1 MNMSL
6 IKIKA
11 KDSVLESDYEFET
24 YPENAIQSFDNSTP
38 IDKYKDTWRIYKD
51 EVIDSN
57 PHTDVSDK
65 EKQKKRKP
73 PFHIMA
79 EFLMAHLIVVS
90 IAEIED
96 AGEGSLFVYNP
107 KEGIYQP
114 AWDIVPKLVRRLEP
128 SFRSADIN
136 EIICAL
142 SCSCK
147 NVSIY
152 QGLRYIA
159 LGNCIYDTYY
169 RYGMKYSPSIVF
181 THKVQVNYNSEANSP
196 VLGGWSIDSWLAELF
211 NNDAELIHLAWQT
224 ILAVIRG
231 YADERIIWLI
241 GKGGTGK
248 GSFQELLINLVGRS
262 NTASMKL
269 TELDGRNRFATSQLI
284 GKHLVIGDDN
294 PIDKVITDPS
304 TMFSLV
310 THDIVTIEKK
320 GKQAYSARLT
330 PVIVQSSNRLI
341 KIQGDK
347 EAIARRTFILP
358 FVSEFNKDGYKR
370 EIKQVYLKRQD
381 VLEYVLQN
389 ALEYDISDGFKDI
402 SHHPAIK
409 EIHGKSMTS
418 VEQFSS
424 YLFSRVKSTFLP
436 NSFML
441 WAYKQFCE
449 GNGLER
455 ETKEVFH
462 KELKDALPTNWGF
475 KPTLSSC
482 KYFDESDSVPFV
494 HSKPFSL
501 DTTKR
506 HKGYVMKSCS

>member
-1 MNMSL
+1 MSL

-11 KDSVLESDYEFET
+11 KNSVLESDYEFET
-24 YPENAIQSFDNSTP
+24 YPENAIQSFDNSTL
-38 IDKYKDTWRIYKD
+38 IDKYKDTWRIYKN

-128 SFRSADIN
+128 SYRSNDIS
-136 EIICAL
+136 EIICTL
-142 SCSCK
+142 SCNCYNKDVYRGS
-147 NVSIY
+147 
-152 QGLRYIA
+152 RYIA
-159 LGNCIYDTYY
+159 LGNCIYD
-169 RYGMKYSPSIVF
+169 RYQGSRVAFSSSIVF
-181 THKVQVNYNSEANSP
+181 THKIQTNYNLEAESP
-196 VLGGWSIDSWLAELF
+196 LLGDWSFDSWLNELF
-211 NNDAELIHLAWQT
+211 KNDDELIHLAWQT
-224 ILAVIRG
+224 IFAVVSG

-248 GSFQELLINLVGRS
+248 GSFQELLINLVGG
-262 NTASMKL
+262 NNVASMKL
-269 TELDGRNRFATSQLI
+269 IELDGRNRFATSRLI

-294 PIDKVITDPS
+294 PIDKVVTDPS

-320 GKQAYSARLT
+320 CKQPYSTRLT
-330 PVIVQSSNRLI
+330 PVIVQSANQMI

-347 EAIARRTFILP
+347 EAIARRTLVLP
-358 FVSEFNKDGYKR
+358 FVSEFNKDGYNR
-370 EIKQVYLKRQD
+370 EIKQDFLKRQN
-381 VLEYVLQN
+381 VLEYVLMR
-389 ALEYDISDGFKDI
+389 ALEYDIGDGFKDLR
-402 SHHPAIK
+402 HHPAVR
-409 EIHGKSMTS
+409 EVQGMSMTS
-418 VEQFSS
+418 VEQFSY

-436 NSFML
+436 NAFML
-441 WAYKQFCE
+441 WAYEQFCE
-449 GNGLER
+449 RIGLER
-455 ETKEVFH
+455 GTKEAFH
-462 KELKDALPTNWGF
+462 KELKDTLPTNWVF
-475 KPTLSSC
+475 KPTQSTC
-482 KYFDESDSVPFV
+482 KGFYEGDSDYFI
-494 HSKPFSL
+494 HSEPLNL

-506 HKGYVMKSCS
+506 YKGYVLRSCS

>member
-1 MNMSL
+1 MTL
-6 IKIKA
+6 ITIKP
-11 KDSVLESDYEFET
+11 KLSVLEADIKFET
-24 YPENAIQSFDNSTP
+24 YPEGAIQTFDNSTS
-38 IDKYKDTWRIYKD
+38 IDKYKEEWRIFKN
-51 EVIDSN
+51 EVIDSI
-57 PHTDVSDK
+57 PHIGVSEK
-65 EKQKKRKP
+65 EKLKKRKP

-79 EFLMAHLIVVS
+79 DFLMAHLIVVS

-96 AGEGSLFVYNP
+96 TGEGSLFVYNP

-114 AWDIVPKLVRRLEP
+114 AWDIVTKLVRRLEP
-128 SFRSADIN
+128 SFRSADIS

-142 SCSCK
+142 SCNCK

-159 LGNCIYDTYY
+159 LGNCIYDTYH

-196 VLGGWSIDSWLAELF
+196 VLGDWSIDSWLTELF

-248 GSFQELLINLVGRS
+248 GSFQELLINLVGRR

-269 TELDGRNRFATSQLI
+269 IELDGRNRFATSQLI

-294 PIDKVITDPS
+294 PIDKVIKDPS

-310 THDIVTIEKK
+310 THDIITIEKK

-358 FVSEFNKDGYKR
+358 FVSEFNKAGYKR
-370 EIKQVYLKRQD
+370 EIKQFYLKRQD
-381 VLEYVLQN
+381 VLEYVLMR
-389 ALEYDISDGFKDI
+389 ALEYDISNRFKDI
-402 SHHPAIK
+402 SYHPAIK

-418 VEQFSS
+418 VEQFSY
-424 YLFSRVKSTFLP
+424 YLFNRVKSTFLP
-436 NSFML
+436 NSFIL
-441 WAYKQFCE
+441 WAYTQFCE
-449 GNGLER
+449 KNGLER
-455 ETKEVFH
+455 GTKEAFH
-462 KELKDALPTNWGF
+462 KGLKDVLPSNWVF
-475 KPTLSSC
+475 KSTLSSC
-482 KYFDESDSVPFV
+482 KDFDESDSAPFI

-506 HKGYVMKSCS
+506 HKGYVLKSCT

>member
-1 MNMSL
+1 MSI

-24 YPENAIQSFDNSTP
+24 YPESAIQSFDISTP
-38 IDKYKDTWRIYKD
+38 IDKYKDAWQTYKNK
-51 EVIDSN
+51 VIDSN
-57 PHTDVSDK
+57 PHISVSEK
-65 EKQKKRKP
+65 EKQKNRKP
-73 PFHIMA
+73 SFHIMA

-128 SFRSADIN
+128 SYRSNDIS
-136 EIICAL
+136 EIICTL
-142 SCSCK
+142 SCHCYNKDVYRGS
-147 NVSIY
+147 
-152 QGLRYIA
+152 RYIA
-159 LGNCIYDTYY
+159 LGNCIYD
-169 RYGMKYSPSIVF
+169 RYQGSRVAFSSSIVF
-181 THKVQVNYNSEANSP
+181 THKIQTNYNLEAESP
-196 VLGGWSIDSWLAELF
+196 LLGDWSFDSWLNELF
-211 NNDAELIHLAWQT
+211 NNDDELIHLAWQT
-224 ILAVIRG
+224 IFAVVSG

-248 GSFQELLINLVGRS
+248 GSFQELLINLVGRI

-269 TELDGRNRFATSQLI
+269 IELDGRNRFATSQLI

-294 PIDKVITDPS
+294 PIDKVIKDPS

-310 THDIVTIEKK
+310 THDIITIEKK

-370 EIKQVYLKRQD
+370 EIKQVYLKHQD
-381 VLEYVLQN
+381 VLEYVLKN
-389 ALEYDISDGFKDI
+389 ALEYDISAGFKDI
-402 SHHPAIK
+402 SCHPAIK
-409 EIHGKSMTS
+409 EIHGRSMTS
-418 VEQFSS
+418 IELFSH

-436 NSFML
+436 NSFIL
-441 WAYKQFCE
+441 WAYTQFCE
-449 GNGLER
+449 KNSLER
-455 ETKEVFH
+455 GTKEAFH
-462 KELKDALPTNWGF
+462 RGLKDVLPSNWVF
-475 KPTLSSC
+475 KSTLSSC
-482 KYFDESDSVPFV
+482 KGFDESDLILFTY
-494 HSKPFSL
+494 SKPFSL

-506 HKGYVMKSCS
+506 HKGYVLKSCS

>member
-11 KDSVLESDYEFET
+11 KDSVLESDYKFET
-24 YPENAIQSFDNSTP
+24 YPENAIQSFDNSTQ
-38 IDKYKDTWRIYKD
+38 IDKYKDTWRIYKN

-73 PFHIMA
+73 PFFIMA

-128 SFRSADIN
+128 SFRSTDIT

-169 RYGMKYSPSIVF
+169 RYVMKYSPSIVF

-224 ILAVIRG
+224 ILAVISG

-269 TELDGRNRFATSQLI
+269 IELDGRNRFATSQLI

-294 PIDKVITDPS
+294 PIDKVVTDPS

-358 FVSEFNKDGYKR
+358 FVSEFNKAGYKR
-370 EIKQVYLKRQD
+370 EIKQVYLKHQD
-381 VLEYVLQN
+381 VLEYVLKK

-402 SHHPAIK
+402 SQHPAIK

-436 NSFML
+436 NAFML
-441 WAYKQFCE
+441 WAYEQFCE
-449 GNGLER
+449 EIGLER
-455 ETKEVFH
+455 GTKEAFH
-462 KELKDALPTNWGF
+462 KELKDTLPTNWVF
-475 KPTLSSC
+475 KPTQSTC
-482 KYFDESDSVPFV
+482 KGFYEGDSDYFIYSEPLN
-494 HSKPFSL
+494 L

-506 HKGYVMKSCS
+506 YKGYVLRSCS

>member
-1 MNMSL
+1 MTL
-6 IKIKA
+6 ITIKP
-11 KDSVLESDYEFET
+11 KRSVLESDYEFET
-24 YPENAIQSFDNSTP
+24 YPESAIQDFASATP
-38 IDKYKDTWRIYKD
+38 IDKYKEAWRIYKN
-51 EVIDSN
+51 EVIDSD
-57 PHTDVSDK
+57 PYKDVSEKDK
-65 EKQKKRKP
+65 MKKRKP
-73 PFHIMA
+73 PFYIMA

-96 AGEGSLFVYNP
+96 TGEGSLFVYNP

-114 AWDIVPKLVRRLEP
+114 AWDIVTKLVRRLEP
-128 SFRSADIN
+128 SYRSSDIL
-136 EIICAL
+136 ETISVL
-142 SCSCK
+142 SCNCK

-152 QGLRYIA
+152 QGSRYIA

-181 THKVQVNYNSEANSP
+181 THKVQVNYNPEATSP
-196 VLGGWSIDSWLAELF
+196 VLGDWSIDSWLTELF
-211 NNDAELIHLAWQT
+211 NNDAELIRLAWQT
-224 ILAVIRG
+224 ILAVISG

-269 TELDGRNRFATSQLI
+269 IELDGKNRFATSQLI

-330 PVIVQSSNRLI
+330 PVIVQSSNRLL

-358 FVSEFNKDGYKR
+358 FVSEFNKAGYKR
-370 EIKQVYLKRQD
+370 EIKQVYLKHQD
-381 VLEYVLQN
+381 VLEYVLKN
-389 ALEYDISDGFKDI
+389 ALDYDFSDGFKDI
-402 SHHPAIK
+402 SYHPAIK

-418 VEQFSS
+418 VEQFSY

-455 ETKEVFH
+455 GTKEAFH
-462 KELKDALPTNWGF
+462 KELKEALPTNWVF
-475 KPTLSSC
+475 KPTLSTC
-482 KYFDESDSVPFV
+482 KGFDEGDSDYFIHSEPFN
-494 HSKPFSL
+494 L

-506 HKGYVMKSCS
+506 HKGYVLRSSS

>member
-1 MNMSL
+1 MTL
-6 IKIKA
+6 ITIKP
-11 KDSVLESDYEFET
+11 KRSVLESDYEFET
-24 YPENAIQSFDNSTP
+24 YPKSAIQDFANATP
-38 IDKYKDTWRIYKD
+38 IDKYKEAWRIYKN
-51 EVIDSN
+51 EVIDSD
-57 PHTDVSDK
+57 PYKEVSEKDK
-65 EKQKKRKP
+65 MKKRKP
-73 PFHIMA
+73 PFYIMA

-114 AWDIVPKLVRRLEP
+114 AWDIVTKLVRRLEP
-128 SFRSADIN
+128 SYRSSDIL
-136 EIICAL
+136 ETISVL
-142 SCSCK
+142 SCNCK

-152 QGLRYIA
+152 QGSRYIA

-181 THKVQVNYNSEANSP
+181 THKVQVNYNPEATSP
-196 VLGGWSIDSWLAELF
+196 VLGDWSIDSWLTELF
-211 NNDAELIHLAWQT
+211 NNDAELIRLAWQT
-224 ILAVIRG
+224 ILAVISG

-269 TELDGRNRFATSQLI
+269 IELDGKNRFATSQLI

-294 PIDKVITDPS
+294 PIDKVVKDPS

-341 KIQGDK
+341 RIQGDK

-381 VLEYVLQN
+381 VLEYVLKN

-441 WAYKQFCE
+441 WAYEQFCE

-455 ETKEVFH
+455 ETKEAFH
-462 KELKDALPTNWGF
+462 KALKDVLPSDWVF
-475 KPTLSSC
+475 KPTLSTC
-482 KYFDESDSVPFV
+482 KDFDESDLVPFT

-506 HKGYVMKSCS
+506 YKGYVMKS

>member
-1 MNMSL
+1 
-6 IKIKA
+6 
-11 KDSVLESDYEFET
+11 
-24 YPENAIQSFDNSTP
+24 
-38 IDKYKDTWRIYKD
+38 
-51 EVIDSN
+51 
-57 PHTDVSDK
+57 
-65 EKQKKRKP
+65 
-73 PFHIMA
+73 
-79 EFLMAHLIVVS
+79 
-90 IAEIED
+90 
-96 AGEGSLFVYNP
+96 
-107 KEGIYQP
+107 
-114 AWDIVPKLVRRLEP
+114 
-128 SFRSADIN
+128 
-136 EIICAL
+136 
-142 SCSCK
+142 
-147 NVSIY
+147 
-152 QGLRYIA
+152 
-159 LGNCIYDTYY
+159 
-169 RYGMKYSPSIVF
+169 MKYSPSIVF
-181 THKVQVNYNSEANSP
+181 THKVQVNYNSEATSP
-196 VLGGWSIDSWLAELF
+196 VLGDWSIDSWLAELF
-211 NNDAELIHLAWQT
+211 NNDAELIRLAWQT

-248 GSFQELLINLVGRS
+248 GSFQELLINLVGRI

-269 TELDGRNRFATSQLI
+269 IELDGKNRFATSQLI

-294 PIDKVITDPS
+294 PIDRVVTDPS

-370 EIKQVYLKRQD
+370 EIKQVYLKRHD
-381 VLEYVLQN
+381 VLEYVLKN

-402 SHHPAIK
+402 SHHPAIQ

-418 VEQFSS
+418 VEQFSY

-455 ETKEVFH
+455 GTKEAFH
-462 KELKDALPTNWGF
+462 KELKEALPTNWVF
-475 KPTLSSC
+475 KPTLSTC
-482 KYFDESDSVPFV
+482 KDFDEGDSDYFIHSEPFN
-494 HSKPFSL
+494 L
-501 DTTKR
+501 DTAKR
-506 HKGYVMKSCS
+506 HKGYVLRSCS

>member
-1 MNMSL
+1 MNMSI

-24 YPENAIQSFDNSTP
+24 YPESAIQSFDNSTP
-38 IDKYKDTWRIYKD
+38 IDKYKEAWRIYKK
-51 EVIDSN
+51 EVIDSI
-57 PHTDVSDK
+57 PHLEVSEK
-65 EKQKKRKP
+65 EKMKKRKA
-73 PFHIMA
+73 PFYIMA
-79 EFLMAHLIVVS
+79 DFLMAHLIVVS
-90 IAEIED
+90 IAEIEGT
-96 AGEGSLFVYNP
+96 GEGNLFVYNP

-114 AWDIVPKLVRRLEP
+114 AWHIVNKLARRLEP
-128 SFRSADIN
+128 SFRSNDIS
-136 EIICAL
+136 EIFSVL
-142 SCSCK
+142 SCNCK

-152 QGLRYIA
+152 QGSRYIA

-169 RYGMKYSPSIVF
+169 GYGMKYSPSIVF
-181 THKVQVNYNSEANSP
+181 THKVQVNYNSEATSP
-196 VLGGWSIDSWLAELF
+196 VLGDWSIDSWLTELF
-211 NNDAELIHLAWQT
+211 NNDAELIRLAWQT
-224 ILAVIRG
+224 ILAVISG

-269 TELDGRNRFATSQLI
+269 IELDGRNRFATSQLI

-294 PIDKVITDPS
+294 PIDRVVTDPS

-310 THDIVTIEKK
+310 THDIVTIEQK

-341 KIQGDK
+341 KIQGDE

-358 FVSEFNKDGYKR
+358 FVSEFNKDGYNR
-370 EIKQVYLKRQD
+370 DIKQVYLKD
-381 VLEYVLQN
+381 KGVLEYVLKN

-402 SHHPAIK
+402 SYHPAIK
-409 EIHGKSMTS
+409 EIHGQSMTS

-441 WAYKQFCE
+441 WAYEQFCE
-449 GNGLER
+449 ENGLVKG
-455 ETKEVFH
+455 TKEAFH
-462 KELKDALPTNWGF
+462 KELKDALPSNWVF
-475 KPTLSSC
+475 KPTLSTC
-482 KYFDESDSVPFV
+482 KDFDEGDSDYFIHSEPFI
-494 HSKPFSL
+494 L

-506 HKGYVMKSCS
+506 QKGYVLRSCS

>member
-1 MNMSL
+1 MTL
-6 IKIKA
+6 TTIKPKHSALGTDIK
-11 KDSVLESDYEFET
+11 FEP
-24 YPENAIQSFDNSTP
+24 YPKSAIQDFDNVSLL
-38 IDKYKDTWRIYKD
+38 DKYKEEWRIFRN
-51 EVIDSN
+51 EAIDSDPN
-57 PHTDVSDK
+57 KDDSDK
-65 EKQKKRKP
+65 FRSKKKRA
-73 PFHIMA
+73 PFYIMA
-79 EFLMAHLIVVS
+79 DFLLARLFLANIS
-90 IAEIED
+90 ETGNTG
-96 AGEGSLFVYNP
+96 GESLFVYNP

-128 SFRSADIN
+128 SFRSADIY

-248 GSFQELLINLVGRS
+248 GSFQELLINLVGRI

-269 TELDGRNRFATSQLI
+269 IELEGKNRFATSQLI

-294 PIDKVITDPS
+294 PIDKVVTDPS

-381 VLEYVLQN
+381 VLEYVLKN

-441 WAYKQFCE
+441 WAYEQFCE
-449 GNGLER
+449 GNGLKR
-455 ETKEVFH
+455 ETKEAFH
-462 KELKDALPTNWGF
+462 KELKDALPSDWVF
-475 KPTLSSC
+475 KPTLSTC
-482 KYFDESDSVPFV
+482 KDFDEGDSVYFI
-494 HSKPFSL
+494 HSESFNL
-501 DTTKR
+501 DSTKR
-506 HKGYVMKSCS
+506 YKGYVMKSCS

>member
-1 MNMSL
+1 MPI
-6 IKIKA
+6 IKIKP
-11 KDSVLESDYEFET
+11 KDSVLELDYDFET
-24 YPENAIQSFDNSTP
+24 YPESAIQAFDNSTP
-38 IDKYKDTWRIYKD
+38 IDKYKEEWRIFKN
-51 EVIDSN
+51 EVIDSI
-57 PHTDVSDK
+57 PHIDVSEK
-65 EKQKKRKP
+65 EKLKKRKP

-79 EFLMAHLIVVS
+79 DFLMAHLIVVT

-96 AGEGSLFVYNP
+96 TGEGSLFVYNP

-114 AWDIVPKLVRRLEP
+114 AWDIVTKLVRRLEP
-128 SFRSADIN
+128 SFRSADIS

-142 SCSCK
+142 SCNCK
-147 NVSIY
+147 NVSLY

-159 LGNCIYDTYY
+159 LGNCIYDTYH
-169 RYGMKYSPSIVF
+169 RYGIKYSPSIVF

-196 VLGGWSIDSWLAELF
+196 VLGDWSIDSWLTELF
-211 NNDAELIHLAWQT
+211 NNDAELIYLAWQT

-269 TELDGRNRFATSQLI
+269 IELDGSNRFATSQLI

-294 PIDKVITDPS
+294 PIEKVIKDPS

-310 THDIVTIEKK
+310 THDIITIEKK

-358 FVSEFNKDGYKR
+358 FVSEFNKAGYKR
-370 EIKQVYLKRQD
+370 EIKQLYLKRQD
-381 VLEYVLQN
+381 VLEYVLMR
-389 ALEYDISDGFKDI
+389 ALEYDIGDGFKDLR
-402 SHHPAIK
+402 HHPAVR
-409 EIHGKSMTS
+409 EVQGMSMTS
-418 VEQFSS
+418 VEQFSY

-436 NSFML
+436 NAFML
-441 WAYKQFCE
+441 WAYEQFCE
-449 GNGLER
+449 GIGLER
-455 ETKEVFH
+455 GTKEAFH
-462 KELKDALPTNWGF
+462 KELKDTLPTNWVF
-475 KPTLSSC
+475 KPTQSTC
-482 KYFDESDSVPFV
+482 KGFYEGDSDYFI
-494 HSKPFSL
+494 HSEPLNL

-506 HKGYVMKSCS
+506 YKGYVLRSCS

>member
-1 MNMSL
+1 MSL

-11 KDSVLESDYEFET
+11 KNSVLESDYEFET
-24 YPENAIQSFDNSTP
+24 YPESAIQAFDNSTP
-38 IDKYKDTWRIYKD
+38 IDKYKEEWRIFKN
-51 EVIDSN
+51 EVIDSI
-57 PHTDVSDK
+57 PHIDVSEK
-65 EKQKKRKP
+65 EKLKKRKP

-79 EFLMAHLIVVS
+79 DFLMAHLIVVT

-96 AGEGSLFVYNP
+96 TGEGSLFVYNP

-114 AWDIVPKLVRRLEP
+114 AWDIVTKLVRRLEP
-128 SFRSADIN
+128 SFRSADIS

-142 SCSCK
+142 SCNCK
-147 NVSIY
+147 NVSLY

-159 LGNCIYDTYY
+159 LGNCIFDTYH
-169 RYGMKYSPSIVF
+169 RYGIKYSPSIVF

-196 VLGGWSIDSWLAELF
+196 VLGDWSIDSWLTELF
-211 NNDAELIHLAWQT
+211 NNDAELIYLAWQT

-269 TELDGRNRFATSQLI
+269 IELDGSNRFATSQLI

-294 PIDKVITDPS
+294 PIEKVIKDPS

-310 THDIVTIEKK
+310 THDIITIEKK

-358 FVSEFNKDGYKR
+358 FVSEFNKAGYKR
-370 EIKQVYLKRQD
+370 EIKQLYLKRQD
-381 VLEYVLQN
+381 VLEYVLMR
-389 ALEYDISDGFKDI
+389 ALEYDIGDGFKDLR
-402 SHHPAIK
+402 HHPAVR
-409 EIHGKSMTS
+409 EVQGMSMTS
-418 VEQFSS
+418 VEQFSY

-436 NSFML
+436 NAFML
-441 WAYKQFCE
+441 WAYEQFCE
-449 GNGLER
+449 RIGLER
-455 ETKEVFH
+455 GTKEAFH
-462 KELKDALPTNWGF
+462 KELKDTLPTNWVF
-475 KPTLSSC
+475 KPTQSTC
-482 KYFDESDSVPFV
+482 KGFYKGDSDYFI
-494 HSKPFSL
+494 HSEPLNL

-506 HKGYVMKSCS
+506 YKGYVLRSCS

>member
-1 MNMSL
+1 MSL
-6 IKIKA
+6 ITIKPKHSA
-11 KDSVLESDYEFET
+11 LEADIKFEP
-24 YPENAIQSFDNSTP
+24 YPKSAIQDFDNVSLL
-38 IDKYKDTWRIYKD
+38 DEYKEEWRMFKNK
-51 EVIDSN
+51 VIDSDPN
-57 PHTDVSDK
+57 IDDSDK
-65 EKQKKRKP
+65 LRLKKKKA
-73 PFHIMA
+73 PFYIMA
-79 EFLMAHLIVVS
+79 DFLMAHLIVVNIS
-90 IAEIED
+90 ETGD
-96 AGEGSLFVYNP
+96 TGEGDLFVYNP

-114 AWDIVPKLVRRLEP
+114 AWHIVTKLVRRLEP
-128 SFRSADIN
+128 SFRSNDIS
-136 EIICAL
+136 EIISIL
-142 SCSCK
+142 SCICK

-152 QGLRYIA
+152 QGSRYIA

-181 THKVQVNYNSEANSP
+181 THKVQVNYNPEANSP
-196 VLGGWSIDSWLAELF
+196 VLADWSIDSWLTELF

-224 ILAVIRG
+224 ILAVISG

-269 TELDGRNRFATSQLI
+269 IELDGRNRFATSQLI

-294 PIDKVITDPS
+294 PIDKVVTDPS

-358 FVSEFNKDGYKR
+358 FVSEFNKAGYKR
-370 EIKQVYLKRQD
+370 EIKQVYLKHQD
-381 VLEYVLQN
+381 VLEYVLKN

-402 SHHPAIK
+402 SQHPAIK

-436 NSFML
+436 NAFML
-441 WAYKQFCE
+441 WAYEQFCE
-449 GNGLER
+449 EIGLER
-455 ETKEVFH
+455 GTKEAFH
-462 KELKDALPTNWGF
+462 KELKDTLPTNWVF
-475 KPTLSSC
+475 KPTQSTC
-482 KYFDESDSVPFV
+482 KGFYEGDSDYFI
-494 HSKPFSL
+494 HSEPLNL

-506 HKGYVMKSCS
+506 YKGYVLRSCS

>member
-1 MNMSL
+1 MTL
-6 IKIKA
+6 ITIKQ
-11 KDSVLESDYEFET
+11 KHSVLEADIKFET
-24 YPENAIQSFDNSTP
+24 YPENAIQDFDNATP
-38 IDKYKDTWRIYKD
+38 ITEYKEEWRIYKN
-51 EVIDSN
+51 EAIDSISN
-57 PHTDVSDK
+57 IEPS
-65 EKQKKRKP
+65 EKAKMKKRKA
-73 PFHIMA
+73 PFYIMA
-79 EFLMAHLIVVS
+79 DFLMAHLIVVS

-96 AGEGSLFVYNP
+96 TSEGNLFVYNP
-107 KEGIYQP
+107 KEGIFQP
-114 AWDIVPKLVRRLEP
+114 AWHIVNKLARRLEP
-128 SFRSADIN
+128 SFRSNDIS
-136 EIICAL
+136 EIFSVL
-142 SCSCK
+142 SCNCK

-152 QGLRYIA
+152 QGSRYIA

-169 RYGMKYSPSIVF
+169 GYGMKYSPSIVF
-181 THKVQVNYNSEANSP
+181 THKVQVDYNSEATSP
-196 VLGGWSIDSWLAELF
+196 VLGDWSIDSWLTELF
-211 NNDAELIHLAWQT
+211 NNDAELIRLAWQT
-224 ILAVIRG
+224 ILAVISG

-269 TELDGRNRFATSQLI
+269 IELDGRNRFATSQLI

-294 PIDKVITDPS
+294 PIDRVVTDPS

-310 THDIVTIEKK
+310 THDIVTIEQK

-341 KIQGDK
+341 KIQGDE

-358 FVSEFNKDGYKR
+358 FVSEFNKDGYNR
-370 EIKQVYLKRQD
+370 DIKQVYLKD
-381 VLEYVLQN
+381 KGVLEYVLKN

-402 SHHPAIK
+402 SYHPAIK
-409 EIHGKSMTS
+409 EIHGQSMTS

-441 WAYKQFCE
+441 WAYEQFCE
-449 GNGLER
+449 ENGLVKG
-455 ETKEVFH
+455 TKEAFH
-462 KELKDALPTNWGF
+462 KELKDALPSNWIF
-475 KPTLSSC
+475 KSTLSSC
-482 KYFDESDSVPFV
+482 KDFDESDSVPFI
-494 HSKPFSL
+494 HSKTFSL

-506 HKGYVMKSCS
+506 YKGYVMELCS

>member
-1 MNMSL
+1 MSL

-11 KDSVLESDYEFET
+11 KNSVLESDYEFET
-24 YPENAIQSFDNSTP
+24 YPESAIQAFDNSTP
-38 IDKYKDTWRIYKD
+38 IDKYKEEWRIFKN
-51 EVIDSN
+51 EVIDSI
-57 PHTDVSDK
+57 PHIDVSEK
-65 EKQKKRKP
+65 EKLKKRKP

-79 EFLMAHLIVVS
+79 DFLMAHLIVVT

-96 AGEGSLFVYNP
+96 TGEGSLFVYNP

-114 AWDIVPKLVRRLEP
+114 AWDIVTKLVRRLEP
-128 SFRSADIN
+128 SFRSADIS

-142 SCSCK
+142 SCNCK
-147 NVSIY
+147 NVSLY

-159 LGNCIYDTYY
+159 LGNCIYDTYH
-169 RYGMKYSPSIVF
+169 RYGIKYSPSIVF

-196 VLGGWSIDSWLAELF
+196 VLGDWSIDSWLTELF
-211 NNDAELIHLAWQT
+211 NNDAELIYLAWQT

-269 TELDGRNRFATSQLI
+269 IELDGSNRFATSQLI

-294 PIDKVITDPS
+294 PIEKVIKDPS

-310 THDIVTIEKK
+310 THDIITIEKK

-358 FVSEFNKDGYKR
+358 FVSEFNKAGYKR
-370 EIKQVYLKRQD
+370 EIKQLYLKRQD
-381 VLEYVLQN
+381 VLEYVLMR
-389 ALEYDISDGFKDI
+389 ALEYDIGDGFKDLR
-402 SHHPAIK
+402 HHPAVR
-409 EIHGKSMTS
+409 EVQGMSMTS
-418 VEQFSS
+418 VEQFSY

-436 NSFML
+436 NAFML
-441 WAYKQFCE
+441 WAYEQFCE
-449 GNGLER
+449 GIGLER
-455 ETKEVFH
+455 GTKEAFH
-462 KELKDALPTNWGF
+462 KELKDTLPTNWVF
-475 KPTLSSC
+475 KPTQSTC
-482 KYFDESDSVPFV
+482 KGFYEGDSDYFI
-494 HSKPFSL
+494 HSEPLNL

-506 HKGYVMKSCS
+506 YKGYVLRSCS

>member
-1 MNMSL
+1 MTL
-6 IKIKA
+6 ITIKP
-11 KDSVLESDYEFET
+11 KHSVLEADIKFEA
-24 YPENAIQSFDNSTP
+24 YPDNAIQDFDNATP
-38 IDKYKDTWRIYKD
+38 IDKYQKEWRIYKN
-51 EVIDSN
+51 EVIDSI
-57 PHTDVSDK
+57 PHLEVSEK
-65 EKQKKRKP
+65 EKMKKRKAS
-73 PFHIMA
+73 FHIMA
-79 EFLMAHLIVVS
+79 DFLIAHLIVVS

-96 AGEGSLFVYNP
+96 TGEGNLFVYNP

-114 AWDIVPKLVRRLEP
+114 AWHIVNKLARRLEP
-128 SFRSADIN
+128 SFRSSDIS
-136 EIICAL
+136 EIVSVL
-142 SCSCK
+142 SCICQ

-152 QGLRYIA
+152 QGSRYIA

-169 RYGMKYSPSIVF
+169 GDGMKYSPSIVF
-181 THKVQVNYNSEANSP
+181 THKVQVNYNSEATSP
-196 VLGGWSIDSWLAELF
+196 VLGDWSIDSWLAELF
-211 NNDAELIHLAWQT
+211 NNDAELIRLAWQT
-224 ILAVIRG
+224 ILAVISG

-248 GSFQELLINLVGRS
+248 GSFQELLINLVGRN

-269 TELDGRNRFATSQLI
+269 IELDGKNRFATSQLI

-294 PIDKVITDPS
+294 PIDRVVTDPS

-310 THDIVTIEKK
+310 THDIVTIEQK

-358 FVSEFNKDGYKR
+358 FVSEFNKDGYNR
-370 EIKQVYLKRQD
+370 DIKQVYLKD
-381 VLEYVLQN
+381 KGVLEYVLKN

-402 SHHPAIK
+402 SYHPAIK

-418 VEQFSS
+418 VEQFSY

-449 GNGLER
+449 ENGLER
-455 ETKEVFH
+455 GTKEAFH
-462 KELKDALPTNWGF
+462 KELKDALPSNWVF
-475 KPTLSSC
+475 KQTLSTC
-482 KYFDESDSVPFV
+482 KDFDEGDSVYFI
-494 HSKPFSL
+494 HSESFNL
-501 DTTKR
+501 DSTKR
-506 HKGYVMKSCS
+506 YKGYVMKSCS

>member
-1 MNMSL
+1 MKLINM
-6 IKIKA
+6 KP
-11 KDSVLESDYEFET
+11 KDSALEADYDFET
-24 YPENAIQSFDNSTP
+24 YPKSAIQGFDKASP
-38 IDKYKDTWRIYKD
+38 LGKYKEEWQRYKD
-51 EVIDSN
+51 EAIDSIS
-57 PHTDVSDK
+57 DVNDLDK
-65 EKQKKRKP
+65 VRMKKRKT

-79 EFLMAHLIVVS
+79 DFLMAHLIVVS
-90 IAEIED
+90 ISETGD
-96 AGEGSLFVYNP
+96 TGEECLFVYNP

-114 AWDIVPKLVRRLEP
+114 ARGIVAKLAKGLEP
-128 SFRSADIN
+128 AYRISDIS
-136 EIICAL
+136 ETIYTL
-142 SCSCK
+142 SCNCD
-147 NVSIY
+147 NVNVYNGS
-152 QGLRYIA
+152 RYIA
-159 LGNCIYDTYY
+159 LGNCIYDTHHKL
-169 RYGMKYSPSIVF
+169 RIKYSPSIVF
-181 THKVQVNYNSEANSP
+181 THKVQVSYNPEAKSP
-196 VLGGWSIDSWLAELF
+196 VLGGWSVDSWISELF
-211 NNDAELIHLAWQT
+211 NNDVELVHLAWQ
-224 ILAVIRG
+224 IISSVIRG

-248 GSFQELLINLVGRS
+248 GSFQELLINLVGRK

-269 TELDGRNRFATSQLI
+269 IELDGKNRFATSQLVD
-284 GKHLVIGDDN
+284 KHLVIGDDN
-294 PIDKVITDPS
+294 PIDKSVKDPS

-320 GKQAYSARLT
+320 GKQPYSARLT
-330 PVIVQSSNRLI
+330 PVIVQSANRLI

-381 VLEYVLQN
+381 VLEYVLKN

-402 SHHPAIK
+402 SQHPAIK

-455 ETKEVFH
+455 GTKEAFH
-462 KELKDALPTNWGF
+462 KELKDALPPDWVF
-475 KPTLSSC
+475 KPTLSTC
-482 KYFDESDSVPFV
+482 KDFDEGDSVHFI
-494 HSKPFSL
+494 HSESFNL
-501 DTTKR
+501 DATKR
-506 HKGYVMKSCS
+506 YKGYVMKSCS

>member
-1 MNMSL
+1 
-6 IKIKA
+6 
-11 KDSVLESDYEFET
+11 
-24 YPENAIQSFDNSTP
+24 
-38 IDKYKDTWRIYKD
+38 
-51 EVIDSN
+51 
-57 PHTDVSDK
+57 
-65 EKQKKRKP
+65 
-73 PFHIMA
+73 
-79 EFLMAHLIVVS
+79 MAHLIVVS

-128 SFRSADIN
+128 SFRSTDIN

-142 SCSCK
+142 SCNCK

-169 RYGMKYSPSIVF
+169 RYRMKYSPSIVF
-181 THKVQVNYNSEANSP
+181 THKIQTNYNLEAMSP
-196 VLGGWSIDSWLAELF
+196 LLGDWSFDSWLNELF
-211 NNDAELIHLAWQT
+211 NNDDELIRLAWQT
-224 ILAVIRG
+224 IFAVVSG

-248 GSFQELLINLVGRS
+248 GSFQELLINLVGRI

-269 TELDGRNRFATSQLI
+269 IELDGRNRFATSQLI

-294 PIDKVITDPS
+294 PIDKVVTDPS

-370 EIKQVYLKRQD
+370 EIKQVYLKSHD
-381 VLEYVLQN
+381 VLEYVLKN
-389 ALEYDISDGFKDI
+389 SLKYYISDGFKDI
-402 SHHPAIK
+402 SHHTAIK
-409 EIHGKSMTS
+409 EIYGRSMTS

-436 NSFML
+436 NAFML
-441 WAYKQFCE
+441 WAYEQFCE
-449 GNGLER
+449 EIGLER
-455 ETKEVFH
+455 GTKEAFH
-462 KELKDALPTNWGF
+462 KELKNTLPTNWVF
-475 KPTLSSC
+475 KPTQSTC
-482 KYFDESDSVPFV
+482 KGFYEGDSDYFI
-494 HSKPFSL
+494 HSEPLNL

-506 HKGYVMKSCS
+506 YKGYVLRSCS

>member
-1 MNMSL
+1 MNMSI

-24 YPENAIQSFDNSTP
+24 YPESAIQSFDNSTP
-38 IDKYKDTWRIYKD
+38 IDKYKEAWRIYKK
-51 EVIDSN
+51 EVIDSI
-57 PHTDVSDK
+57 PHLEVSEK
-65 EKQKKRKP
+65 EKMKKRKA
-73 PFHIMA
+73 PFYIMA
-79 EFLMAHLIVVS
+79 DFLMAHLIVVS
-90 IAEIED
+90 IAEIEGT
-96 AGEGSLFVYNP
+96 GEGNLFVYNP

-114 AWDIVPKLVRRLEP
+114 AWDIVTKLVRRLEP
-128 SFRSADIN
+128 SFRSNDIS
-136 EIICAL
+136 EIICTL
-142 SCSCK
+142 SCICN

-152 QGLRYIA
+152 QGSRYIA

-181 THKVQVNYNSEANSP
+181 THKVQVNYNSEANPP
-196 VLGGWSIDSWLAELF
+196 VLGDWSIDTWLAELF

-341 KIQGDK
+341 KIHGDT

-358 FVSEFNKDGYKR
+358 FVSEFNRAGYKR
-370 EIKQVYLKRQD
+370 EIKQVYLKRKD
-381 VLEYVLQN
+381 VLEYVLKN

-402 SHHPAIK
+402 SHHTAIK

-462 KELKDALPTNWGF
+462 KKLKDALPTNWVF
-475 KPTLSSC
+475 KPTQSTC
-482 KYFDESDSVPFV
+482 KGFYEGDSDYFI
-494 HSKPFSL
+494 HSEPLNL

-506 HKGYVMKSCS
+506 YKGYVLRSCS

>member
-1 MNMSL
+1 MTL
-6 IKIKA
+6 ITIKP
-11 KDSVLESDYEFET
+11 KRSVLEEDIKFET
-24 YPENAIQSFDNSTP
+24 YSKSAIQDFDNLSLL
-38 IDKYKDTWRIYKD
+38 DEYKEEWRMFKN
-51 EVIDSN
+51 EVINSDPN
-57 PHTDVSDK
+57 IDDSDK
-65 EKQKKRKP
+65 LRLKKKRA
-73 PFHIMA
+73 PFYIMA
-79 EFLMAHLIVVS
+79 NFLLARLVLANIS
-90 IAEIED
+90 ETGNTG
-96 AGEGSLFVYNP
+96 GESLFVYNP
-107 KEGIYQP
+107 QEGIYQP
-114 AWDIVPKLVRRLEP
+114 ACDIVAKLVRRLEP
-128 SFRSADIN
+128 SYRSSDIS
-136 EIICAL
+136 EIICTL
-142 SCSCK
+142 SCNCYNKDVYRGS
-147 NVSIY
+147 
-152 QGLRYIA
+152 RYIA

-181 THKVQVNYNSEANSP
+181 THKVQVNYNSEATSP
-196 VLGGWSIDSWLAELF
+196 VLGDWSIDSWLTELF
-211 NNDAELIHLAWQT
+211 NNDAELIRLAWQT
-224 ILAVIRG
+224 ILAVISG

-269 TELDGRNRFATSQLI
+269 IELDGKNRFATSQLI

-294 PIDKVITDPS
+294 PIDKVVKDPS

-310 THDIVTIEKK
+310 THDIVTIEQK

-358 FVSEFNKDGYKR
+358 FVSEFNKDGYNR
-370 EIKQVYLKRQD
+370 DIKQVYLKD
-381 VLEYVLQN
+381 KGVLEYVLKN

-402 SHHPAIK
+402 SYHPAIK

-424 YLFSRVKSTFLP
+424 YLFSHVKSTFLP

-449 GNGLER
+449 GNGLAR
-455 ETKEVFH
+455 GTKEAFH
-462 KELKDALPTNWGF
+462 KELKDALPPDWVF
-475 KPTLSSC
+475 KSTLSTC
-482 KYFDESDSVPFV
+482 KGFDEGDSDYFIHSEPFN
-494 HSKPFSL
+494 L

-506 HKGYVMKSCS
+506 HKGYVLRSCS

>member
-1 MNMSL
+1 MTL
-6 IKIKA
+6 ITIKP
-11 KDSVLESDYEFET
+11 KHSVLEADIKFET
-24 YPENAIQSFDNSTP
+24 YPENAIQAFDNATP
-38 IDKYKDTWRIYKD
+38 IDKYRKVWQIYKN
-51 EVIDSN
+51 EVIDSIPN
-57 PHTDVSDK
+57 KEVSDK
-65 EKQKKRKP
+65 EKMKKRKT
-73 PFHIMA
+73 PFYIMA
-79 EFLMAHLIVVS
+79 DFLMAHLIVVNIS
-90 IAEIED
+90 ETGD
-96 AGEGSLFVYNP
+96 TGEGDLFVYNP
-107 KEGIYQP
+107 KEGIYQH
-114 AWDIVPKLVRRLEP
+114 AWHIVTKLVRRLEP
-128 SFRSADIN
+128 SFRSNDIS
-136 EIICAL
+136 EIISLL
-142 SCSCK
+142 SCNCK
-147 NVSIY
+147 NVGIY
-152 QGLRYIA
+152 QGSRYIA

-269 TELDGRNRFATSQLI
+269 NELDGKNRFATSQLI

-358 FVSEFNKDGYKR
+358 FVSEFNKAGYKR
-370 EIKQVYLKRQD
+370 EIKQVYLKHQD
-381 VLEYVLQN
+381 VLEYVLKN

-402 SHHPAIK
+402 SCHPAIQ
-409 EIHGKSMTS
+409 EIHGRSMTS
-418 VEQFSS
+418 VEQFSY
-424 YLFSRVKSTFLP
+424 YLFGRVKSTFLP

-441 WAYKQFCE
+441 WAYNQFCD
-449 GNGLER
+449 GIGLER
-455 ETKEVFH
+455 VSKEAFH
-462 KELKDALPTNWGF
+462 KELKDALPTNWVF
-475 KPTLSSC
+475 KPTLSTC
-482 KYFDESDSVPFV
+482 KGFDEGDSDYFTHSEPFN
-494 HSKPFSL
+494 L

-506 HKGYVMKSCS
+506 CKGYVLRSCS

>member
-1 MNMSL
+1 MTL
-6 IKIKA
+6 ITIKP
-11 KDSVLESDYEFET
+11 KHSVLEADIKFEA
-24 YPENAIQSFDNSTP
+24 YPDNAIQDFDNATP
-38 IDKYKDTWRIYKD
+38 IDKYQKEWRIYKN
-51 EVIDSN
+51 EVIDSI
-57 PHTDVSDK
+57 PHLEVSEK
-65 EKQKKRKP
+65 EKMKKRKAS
-73 PFHIMA
+73 FHIMA
-79 EFLMAHLIVVS
+79 DFLIAHLIVVS

-96 AGEGSLFVYNP
+96 TGEGNLFVYNP

-114 AWDIVPKLVRRLEP
+114 AWHIVNKLARRLEP
-128 SFRSADIN
+128 SFRSSDIS
-136 EIICAL
+136 EIVSVL
-142 SCSCK
+142 SCICQ

-152 QGLRYIA
+152 QGSRYIA

-169 RYGMKYSPSIVF
+169 GDGMKYSPSIVF
-181 THKVQVNYNSEANSP
+181 THKVQVNYNSEATSP
-196 VLGGWSIDSWLAELF
+196 VLGDWSIDSWLAELF
-211 NNDAELIHLAWQT
+211 NNDAELIRLAWQT
-224 ILAVIRG
+224 ILAVISG

-248 GSFQELLINLVGRS
+248 GSFQELLINLVGRI

-269 TELDGRNRFATSQLI
+269 IELDGKNRFATSQLI

-294 PIDKVITDPS
+294 PIDKVVTDPS

-341 KIQGDK
+341 KIHGDT

-370 EIKQVYLKRQD
+370 EIKQVYLKRPD
-381 VLEYVLQN
+381 VLEYVLKN

-402 SHHPAIK
+402 SHHTAIK

-462 KELKDALPTNWGF
+462 KKLKDALPTNWVF

>member
-1 MNMSL
+1 MSI

-24 YPENAIQSFDNSTP
+24 YPESAIQSFDNSTP
-38 IDKYKDTWRIYKD
+38 IDKYKNAWQTYKNK
-51 EVIDSN
+51 VIDSN
-57 PHTDVSDK
+57 PHISVSEK
-65 EKQKKRKP
+65 EKQKNRKP
-73 PFHIMA
+73 SFHIMA
-79 EFLMAHLIVVS
+79 EFLTAHLIVVS

-128 SFRSADIN
+128 SFRSADIY
-136 EIICAL
+136 ETICAL

-211 NNDAELIHLAWQT
+211 SNDAELIHLAWQT
-224 ILAVIRG
+224 IFAVVSG

-241 GKGGTGK
+241 GRGGTGK
-248 GSFQELLINLVGRS
+248 GSFQELLINLVGR
-262 NTASMKL
+262 NNVASMKL
-269 TELDGRNRFATSQLI
+269 IELDGRNRFATSRLI

-294 PIDKVITDPS
+294 PIDKVVTDPS

-330 PVIVQSSNRLI
+330 PVIVQSSNQLI
-341 KIQGDK
+341 KILGDK
-347 EAIARRTFILP
+347 EAIARRTLVLP

-381 VLEYVLQN
+381 VLEYVLMR
-389 ALEYDISDGFKDI
+389 ALEYDIGDGFKDLR
-402 SHHPAIK
+402 HHPAVR
-409 EIHGKSMTS
+409 EVQGMSMTS
-418 VEQFSS
+418 IELFSH

-441 WAYKQFCE
+441 WAYTQFCE

-455 ETKEVFH
+455 GTKEAFH
-462 KELKDALPTNWGF
+462 KELKDALPSDWVF
-475 KPTLSSC
+475 KPTLSTC
-482 KYFDESDSVPFV
+482 KDFDEGDSVYFIHSEPFN
-494 HSKPFSL
+494 L
-501 DTTKR
+501 DATR
-506 HKGYVMKSCS
+506 RYKGYVMKSCS